1 MERLRHPGIQF
12 SLHQVEHSFL
22 EAAFS
27 RGDRRLGAVLERA
40 VDLGC
45 QFDSWGDQLRF
56 ESWLQAF
63 REAGLDPAEYAQR
76 FIDPQ
81 DPLPWDHLSPGVDKS
96 SLSGNGSSPSR
107 ACPRRTAAGIAAVS
121 AGCASTWR

>member
-1 MERLRHPGIQF
+1 M
-12 SLHQVEHSFL
+12 EHSFL

-81 DPLPWDHLSPGVDKS
+81 DPLPWDHLSPGVDKKFLIREWELAQQGLPTPDCRWDRC
-96 SLSGNGSSPSR
+96 SLCGVCFNLAVKNRLTEANG
-107 ACPRRTAAGIAAVS
+107 GE
-121 AGCASTWR
+121 